1 MCSLLLVA
9 LLIGTRSTAVDIL
22 RHHPSQENVVVAYFY
37 FHYQDHPKQT
47 AIQVLRTLLKQ
58 VVSTL
63 DNVPSGLRELYENCT
78 SRSINPDLPAIVEQ
92 FLACCR
98 DFGRVCVMLDG
109 LDECDDSQQPHL
121 VSIIRE
127 LLTQPSLR
135 VMLTCRLYLPVV
147 ESLSRT
153 GLCINI
159 VAEDADI
166 RTYLSSRLETVEFLS
181 QELKRQV
188 VDVIAQGAEGM

>member
-1 MCSLLLVA
+1 
-9 LLIGTRSTAVDIL
+9 
-22 RHHPSQENVVVAYFY
+22 
-37 FHYQDHPKQT
+37 
-47 AIQVLRTLLKQ
+47 
-58 VVSTL
+58 
-63 DNVPSGLRELYENCT
+63 
-78 SRSINPDLPAIVEQ
+78 
-92 FLACCR
+92 
-98 DFGRVCVMLDG
+98 MLDG